1 MRAVCWHP
9 NGKFVLSVSEDRSMR
24 VWEVATGGCV
34 RKVMDAHQ
42 HFVTALAVHEKQLI
56 VATGGVDNLVSVW
69 ECR

>member
-1 MRAVCWHP
+1 
-9 NGKFVLSVSEDRSMR
+9 MR